1 MITYRVDFGHCDK
14 YHDHMDV
21 QASTHNSFL
30 AVLVESL
37 SKAYRG
43 KASVTNT
50 ETLQVKYFSV
60 DSPISRHFEANISE
74 ILPGTE
80 EYYN

>member
-1 MITYRVDFGHCDK
+1 MTTYRVDFGHCDG
-14 YHDHMDV
+14 YTDHMDIE
-21 QASTHNSFL
+21 ASTHDSFL
-30 AVLVESL
+30 PVLVESL

-60 DSPISRHFEANISE
+60 DSPISRHFEARIIE
-74 ILPGTE
+74 IIPGTE